1 MPVVMW
7 QTGAAHVQWTRALF
21 GRGKKVH
28 ENRRRTIT
36 QIARFTTYRESMP
49 LTFIFVIVF
58 SPLTDGTRSSSGVKE

>member
-7 QTGAAHVQWTRALF
+7 QTRAAHAQWTSTLF

-36 QIARFTTYRESMP
+36 QIARLTTHHELMLP
-49 LTFIFVIVF
+49 TFI
-58 SPLTDGTRSSSGVKE
+58 L